1 MMKWIKKIFDN
12 SNEHNSGIVGT
23 QSTSWSQMCKCCFCQ
38 PIKSIRPPSHSQF
51 LQASKNCKKI
61 NKENMSLKR
70 CPNFLGNQTTVFIKI
85 ANQGRA
91 KSQTTTHNN

>member
-1 MMKWIKKIFDN
+1 MCERYTRWEDDNCGLFMMKWIKKIFDN

-61 NKENMSLKR
+61 NNTKMQR
-70 CPNFLGNQTTVFIKI
+70 T
-85 ANQGRA
+85 
-91 KSQTTTHNN
+91 